1 MQGTSNPRRI
11 AIVGAGAIG
20 AALGARLA
28 LAGHAVSVVA
38 RGEHL
43 LAMQAGGIT
52 LREKG
57 VEQNIPVRAV
67 AKVGDLG
74 QQDVIFIT
82 LKAHQILPLLAEVA
96 TVCHK
101 DSVVLPAINGIPWWY
116 FHGDTSA
123 FADDKVDGRR
133 IRCLDPAGRGL
144 ADLDP
149 GHLLGC
155 VVHASAEV
163 VAPGVVV
170 SNGQHRYRI
179 GEPSHTL
186 SPRVEA
192 LCALM
197 REAGL
202 EPMATARIRDE
213 IWMKLVGNTSYN
225 PVGALTRARMDQINR
240 NDGLVQLIRDV
251 MGEVQALARAYGC
264 DPLVSVEERIAIAKG
279 IGPVKVST
287 LQDLERGRPLEVDGI
302 LNAPIE
308 LGQRAGVPMPFT
320 RALAALLG
328 ELNAR
333 HILRED

>member
-1 MQGTSNPRRI
+1 MSAPKQI
-11 AIVGAGAIG
+11 AVIGAGAIG
-20 AALGARLA
+20 AALAARLA
-28 LAGHAVSVVA
+28 LAGHTVSVVA

-43 LAMQAGGIT
+43 AAMQHTGIT

-57 VEQNIPVRAV
+57 VEQVAQVRAV
-67 AKVGDLG
+67 GQVGELPP
-74 QQDVIFIT
+74 QDVVFIT
-82 LKAHQILPLLAEVA
+82 LKAHQIMPLLADVA
-96 TVCHK
+96 KVCHEQT
-101 DSVVLPAINGIPWWY
+101 VVLPAINGIPWWY
-116 FHGDTSA
+116 FHADTSPYG
-123 FADDKVDGRR
+123 ADATHGQT
-133 IRCLDPAGRGL
+133 IPCLDPQGRGL
-144 ADLDP
+144 TDLNP
-149 GHLLGC
+149 KHLLGC

-163 VAPGVVV
+163 VAPGVVL

-192 LCALM
+192 LASLM

-202 EPMATARIRDE
+202 EPTATARIRDE

-328 ELNAR
+328 ELNR
-333 HILRED
+333 RLVLGED